1 MTKIKRWSYK
11 LVTVKLSIKNHSSSF
26 NRMTECPAVLTHSP
40 SGCYFDGYGFFERM
54 VGLQIFLQ
62 TFPFST
68 LVPFAETA
76 GVWCSWMFCFR
87 VFLETVLSRK
97 HSVDFTAV
105 PTLRT
110 NVSRRTNICDSDRVV
125 LCHAPWIWKTS
136 TKFIVTEI
144 LFVEDSYIWVL

>member
-1 MTKIKRWSYK
+1 MKKIKRWSYK

-40 SGCYFDGYGFFERM
+40 SGCYFDGYGFSERM
-54 VGLQIFLQ
+54 VILQILLQ
-62 TFPFST
+62 TFSFST

-87 VFLETVLSRK
+87 VFLGTVLSRK
-97 HSVDFTAV
+97 NSVDFTAV
-105 PTLRT
+105 PTLRI
-110 NVSRRTNICDSDRVV
+110 NVSRRTNICDSIRVV
-125 LCHAPWIWKTS
+125 LYHASWIWKNP

-144 LFVEDSYIWVL
+144 LSVENSYIWVL